1 MIDNEII
8 FQIVNTAVLPM
19 WLMLFFVPE
28 NKVTKWLIKIP
39 LVPLV
44 LAVCYVIL
52 VIPGLSQ
59 ANPEDFQ
66 TLKGLT
72 QLFATPDA
80 VLAGWIHYLVFDL
93 AVGMWLVVQNRTLKL
108 SKWLMLPILLFTF
121 MMGPAGFLLFHL
133 VKWICYRVN
142 KKRN

>member
-1 MIDNEII
+1 MNNELI

-19 WLMLFFVPE
+19 WLMLLLAPN
-28 NKVTKWLIKIP
+28 NKVTKWLIKVP

-72 QLFATPDA
+72 KLFATEDA

-93 AVGMWLVVQNRTLKL
+93 AVGMWLVVQNRTVKL
-108 SKWLMLPILLFTF
+108 NKWIMVPILLFTF

-133 VKWICYRVN
+133 IKWIRYRVN
-142 KKRN
+142 RSRS

>member
-1 MIDNEII
+1 MSNETI

-19 WLMLFFVPE
+19 WLMLLLAP
-28 NKVTKWLIKIP
+28 NNNVTKWLIKIP
-39 LVPLV
+39 LVPLI

-52 VIPGLSQ
+52 IIPGLSQ
-59 ANPEDFQ
+59 ANPDDFQ

-72 QLFATPDA
+72 KLFATEDA

-93 AVGMWLVVQNRTLKL
+93 AVGMWLVVQNRTVKL
-108 SKWLMLPILLFTF
+108 HKWLMFPILLFTF

-133 VKWICYRVN
+133 IKWIRYRVN
-142 KKRN
+142 RSGS